1 MYQSIL
7 LRIALLSCL
16 QVPIGAFANSA
27 ESCYL
32 PLSGASIC
40 PQVSEL
46 KLNPKTNEWKT
57 DSDWNSTAGSF
68 SRSVTSFL
76 GAQWKGV
83 ELGYLLCLYQGPNKN
98 EFPIGMHRNMVIQSP
113 EKLLDNLSPKGAD
126 YKNPWN
132 VKEKKTQVTMD
143 CYSKNSNPCDCPF
156 IEYVEKKES
165 VDEIVG
171 SIQKPAQYP
180 PWM

>member
-57 DSDWNSTAGSF
+57 DSDWSSTAGSF

-113 EKLLDNLSPKGAD
+113 EKLWIISHPKGLITRIRGMLKR
-126 YKNPWN
+126 KN
-132 VKEKKTQVTMD
+132 VQ
-143 CYSKNSNPCDCPF
+143 
-156 IEYVEKKES
+156 
-165 VDEIVG
+165 
-171 SIQKPAQYP
+171 
-180 PWM
+180 